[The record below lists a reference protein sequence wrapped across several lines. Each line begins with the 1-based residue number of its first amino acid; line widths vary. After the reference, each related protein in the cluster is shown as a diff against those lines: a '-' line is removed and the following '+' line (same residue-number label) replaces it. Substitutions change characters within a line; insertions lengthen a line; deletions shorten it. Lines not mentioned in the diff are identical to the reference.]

1 MTSMM
6 CVVET
11 EADYS
16 GNQTQDRSLRRR
28 VLYPY
33 ATMLPLT
40 NYITLDWGAA
50 TE

>member
-6 CVVET
+6 SVVET
-11 EADYS
+11 EADS

-40 NYITLDWGAA
+40 NYKTLDWGAA